1 MGPLPIVIPPKFF
14 WNASVFP
21 RISIDDGDG
30 NENVTFK
37 MNSRFFQILSRLFQ
51 FAENVKYGWI
61 SQELISWGPKLEFR
75 KTKEIRCGLITS
87 SIKHEIGHFHVVVM
101 QGTGQKWTNKVWCT
115 CRVVVLLLFDVL
127 VAVAV
132 VDAKAPFFLAPCVE
146 VSWRRESTKTCRK
159 CGSCE

>member
-21 RISIDDGDG
+21 RIGIDDGDG
-30 NENVTFK
+30 NENVT
-37 MNSRFFQILSRLFQ
+37 FQILSRLFQ

-75 KTKEIRCGLITS
+75 KTN
-87 SIKHEIGHFHVVVM
+87 IKHEIGHFHVVVV
-101 QGTGQKWTNKVWCT
+101 QGTAQKWTNKVWCT